1 MFGLIGHREQEP
13 CREEFKSSGMVR
25 DTDDD
30 DVLFKKK
37 QKTKNGSISSHSAAE
52 CGVSSPTKQLWQIP
66 SSPNDLTSVGEPY
79 LVLIDVQNKTV
90 SFTWISSLG
99 ELQ

>member
-1 MFGLIGHREQEP
+1 MMMTFCL
-13 CREEFKSSGMVR
+13 
-25 DTDDD
+25 
-30 DVLFKKK
+30 KKK
-37 QKTKNGSISSHSAAE
+37 QKQRTSISSHSAAE
-52 CGVSSPTKQLWQIP
+52 CGVSSHTKQLWQIP

-99 ELQ
+99 ELQRLCVCVCV